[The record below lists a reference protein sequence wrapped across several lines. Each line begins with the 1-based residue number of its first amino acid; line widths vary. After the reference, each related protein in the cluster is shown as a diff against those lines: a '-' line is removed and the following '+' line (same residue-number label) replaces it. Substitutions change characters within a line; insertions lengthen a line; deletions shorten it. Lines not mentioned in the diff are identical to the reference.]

1 MAVSTLRLVLFA
13 ITGVACGVALTLWLG
28 SAGLNVIVIGL
39 GASVSALVAYRS
51 LPRRGR
57 PLLPSFA
64 LQGGYTFWLLFG
76 ALALGRWGGLF
87 DVVPLLAGLI
97 WLGRE
102 LTRRPAVFLV
112 AVHGVELLLLVAQLG
127 PSATATDTFNLFLVH
142 ATIRAAGVYLMVR
155 GLNTMWRRE
164 SRRVERFRA

>member
-1 MAVSTLRLVLFA
+1 MAVSTLRLTLLA
-13 ITGVACGVALTLWLG
+13 VAGIASGVALTLWLG
-28 SAGLNVIVIGL
+28 SAGLNVIVLGL
-39 GASVSALVAYRS
+39 GSALTGLVAHHS
-51 LPRRGR
+51 LPIRGR
-57 PLLPSFA
+57 PLLPSLA
-64 LQGGYTFWLLFG
+64 LQGGYTLWLLVG

-112 AVHGVELLLLVAQLG
+112 AVHGLELLLLVAQLG

-142 ATIRAAGVYLMVR
+142 ATLRAAGVYLMVR

-164 SRRVERFRA
+164 SRRAAGG